1 MPDAINYP
9 NFNFKD
15 ANLDHAPETTFR
27 LGYNHV
33 LPLANGGDIEASIH
47 TMYSSKYY
55 MLDLNNLSQFEQP
68 SYTKTDVTVTYNAPN
83 GSWYMQLFGKNLE
96 NEITLAQATSGLF
109 GNVNVEDPR
118 SYGLRAGVKF

>member
-1 MPDAINYP
+1 
-9 NFNFKD
+9 
-15 ANLDHAPETTFR
+15 
-27 LGYNHV
+27 
-33 LPLANGGDIEASIH
+33 
-47 TMYSSKYY
+47 MYSSKYY

-109 GNVNVEDPR
+109 GNVNIEDPR